1 MKKDEL
7 IALGVAEDIAD
18 KVLAINGKD
27 IEKQKK
33 RADDAELE
41 RDNYK
46 NQAETAQQSLTD
58 TLAKFEGLESAEA
71 VNQQIADLKAKN
83 EADKAKWEKDIAQR
97 DQSKWLD
104 EKLNEYGVS
113 SPLARKA
120 IIADCM
126 SENGPLKWSNN
137 QFYGFSDYMAE
148 QKKADNALYQTAE
161 EKAAKEAAKAKADN
175 APSFANATNTGGG
188 KENGANSAPTVF

>member
-7 IALGVAEDIAD
+7 IALGIAEDIAD

-33 RADDAELE
+33 RADDAESE
-41 RDNYK
+41 RDDYK
-46 NQAETAQQSLTD
+46 SQAETAQQTLTD

-71 VNQQIADLKAKN
+71 VNQQIEALKADN
-83 EADKAKWEKDIAQR
+83 AANKAKWEKSIAQR

-104 EKLNEYGVS
+104 EKLNEYGVT

-126 SENGPLKWSNN
+126 SDDGPLKWSNN
-137 QFYGFSDYMAE
+137 QFYGFGDYMAE
-148 QKKADNALYQTAE
+148 QKKADNSIYKTAE
-161 EKAAKEAAKAKADN
+161 EKAAEEAAKTKAAN
-175 APSFANATNTGGG
+175 APTFANATNTGGS
-188 KENGANSAPTVF
+188 KEGGANFAPTVF

>member
-18 KVLAINGKD
+18 KVLVINGKD

-83 EADKAKWEKDIAQR
+83 EVDKAKWEKDIAQR

-137 QFYGFSDYMAE
+137 QFYGFGDYMAE

-161 EKAAKEAAKAKADN
+161 EKAAEEAAKAKADN
-175 APSFANATNTGGG
+175 APAFANATNTSGG

>member
-7 IALGVAEDIAD
+7 IALGIAEDIAD
-18 KVLAINGKD
+18 KVLVINGKD

-46 NQAETAQQSLTD
+46 NQAEIAQQSLTD

-137 QFYGFSDYMAE
+137 QFYGFGDYMAE

-161 EKAAKEAAKAKADN
+161 EKAAEEAAKAKADN